1 MDASVP
7 TIMWPGF
14 ESPPSKP
21 INNSKNVLN
30 LKTIDGHKNN
40 KSGWKCS
47 MAEISLHRDGGCL
60 LRTAVSMSR
69 SDNRL
74 LTINNF
80 CRILTFKSLTLGYIQ
95 CDQMATSFFNI
106 WPFTKIK
113 NCRYIFSSTYYYSCC
128 SYYHLYASTA
138 RSTRLDN
145 SWSSL
150 VEA

>member
-80 CRILTFKSLTLGYIQ
+80 CRILTFNSLTLGYIQ

-106 WPFTKIK
+106 YKNEKFPNGKKITKACSKFCQILVYKPSNNCQIPFLILPNAIQTLK
-113 NCRYIFSSTYYYSCC
+113 
-128 SYYHLYASTA
+128 
-138 RSTRLDN
+138 
-145 SWSSL
+145 
-150 VEA
+150 

>member
-1 MDASVP
+1 
-7 TIMWPGF
+7 
-14 ESPPSKP
+14 
-21 INNSKNVLN
+21 
-30 LKTIDGHKNN
+30 
-40 KSGWKCS
+40 

-106 WPFTKIK
+106 YKNEKFPNGKKITKACSKFCQILVYKPSNNCQIPFLILPNAIQTFATK
-113 NCRYIFSSTYYYSCC
+113 YIVFNYPKC
-128 SYYHLYASTA
+128 SL
-138 RSTRLDN
+138 
-145 SWSSL
+145 SL
-150 VEA
+150 VAEVLLICFL